1 MTLYIKFALF
11 LPTTIL
17 FLIQKTTLLIDWCW
31 WNLFVAFQTHRSHF
45 PEDLWLLV
53 ALLCTRPRTV
63 SQWHFAE
70 VGYHS
75 ANLSGGWG
83 QARPGHQNKTYPAF
97 FCRSF
102 PWWHLGWTAVSSP
115 CTVHQTLV
123 GCSCPLSESTRQQQE
138 YISNQYWVTAVQ
150 HTNTTW
156 LWRST
161 TWMNKTAPTKSG
173 LGHWSTMYKHHLLVI
188 VQHLNEQNSTH
199 QIRTGSLQY
208 NPQTPQLQ
216 LW

>member
-1 MTLYIKFALF
+1 MTLYIKFTLF

-45 PEDLWLLV
+45 PEDRWLLV

-123 GCSCPLSESTRQQQE
+123 GCSCPLSESTRQQ
-138 YISNQYWVTAVQ
+138 
-150 HTNTTW
+150 TTRIH
-156 LWRST
+156 LKSVLGHCST
-161 TWMNKTAPTKSG
+161 T
-173 LGHWSTMYKHHLLVI
+173 HKHYLI
-188 VQHLNEQNSTH
+188 VAVHHLNEQNSSH
-199 QIRTGSLQY
+199 QIRIGSLKY
-208 NPQTPQLQ
+208 NVQTPPACDCSAPKWTKQYPSNQ
-216 LW
+216 DWVTAV